1 MRPIS
6 TPGEHNP
13 RLFLLLLVSVHPR
26 AQLPWRR
33 IWTGSSST
41 IQSLGALPLFG
52 YQEPLPFKH
61 SQHDGSYD
69 TIFPQ
74 IVKPLGCTRGNYS
87 FGRLRKILDSGH
99 FLCFTIILAHSQRQ
113 APSNISEITDLS
125 HGGSLRNSWV
135 NFWHRFVPERR
146 VETQQPPVLT
156 ALLWLSNVSRHQ
168 NHL

>member
-1 MRPIS
+1 MGKPKRTFWPTQYIARGCQTSVSKLERKFEKMNMR
-6 TPGEHNP
+6 H
-13 RLFLLLLVSVHPR
+13 
-26 AQLPWRR
+26 LPK
-33 IWTGSSST
+33 
-41 IQSLGALPLFG
+41 